1 MIYGSLTLID
11 DEPLSIS
18 IPTITSTSIVTLNP
32 FIYLGVNAG
41 TASVIS
47 LTDGVGFTVQ
57 SNVGDRSIYNYTVYN
72 NDQNYLKLDGSNSM
86 LSNINFPE
94 SNSYTLNNLA
104 DPLELQQPV
113 TLNFLNNTLK
123 TLVDLLSSEKK

>member
-11 DEPLSIS
+11 DDPLSIS

-47 LTDGVGFTVQ
+47 LTDGVGFSVQ
-57 SNVGDRSIYNYTVYN
+57 GNTGDRSVYNYIVFN
-72 NDQNYLKLDGSNSM
+72 PS
-86 LSNINFPE
+86 I
-94 SNSYTLNNLA
+94 
-104 DPLELQQPV
+104 QP
-113 TLNFLNNTLK
+113 NT
-123 TLVDLLSSEKK
+123 S